1 MPGKRRKARIAALK
15 TLFEV
20 DSVRHQPE
28 DILDRQCKELRLPE
42 DGAEFARQLVAG
54 VMGNRERLD
63 GMIRK
68 NAPAWPLNQVAAVD
82 RNILRLAIYEIV
94 IDNRVPMRAA
104 INEAVELAKEFGGE
118 ASPKFVNGVL
128 GSVAAT
134 GTRR

>member
-20 DSVRHQPE
+20 DSVDHSPDQ
-28 DILDRQCKELRLPE
+28 ILERQLEEHSLPDDAE
-42 DGAEFARQLVAG
+42 EFARHLVRG
-54 VMGNRERLD
+54 VMGNYERLD
-63 GMIRK
+63 EVIRK
-68 NAPAWPLNQVAAVD
+68 NAPAWPLEQVAAVD

-104 INEAVELAKEFGGE
+104 INEAIELAKEFGGE